1 MGTTW
6 ASVAQPNLLMDVD
19 AAARYAGV
27 TREELQAAITGRHV
41 PAITNHPR
49 RPGVSLV
56 RLRDVDAWL
65 MTWPQVAAS

>member
-6 ASVAQPNLLMDVD
+6 ASVAQSNLLMDVD

-27 TREELQAAITGRHV
+27 TPAALQAAISGGQV
-41 PAITNHPR
+41 PATTNHSR

-56 RLRDVDAWL
+56 RLRDVDAWV

>member
-27 TREELQAAITGRHV
+27 TREELQAAITRRQL
-41 PAITNHPR
+41 PAITDHPR
-49 RPGVSLV
+49 RPGVPLV
-56 RLRDVDAWL
+56 RLRDIDAWV
-65 MTWPQVAAS
+65 MTWPLVAAS